1 MNRKDSQGNN
11 VFEGG
16 FLGLDNI
23 GVFDRN
29 MTLPEGMVL
38 EQSDG
43 TAWMGMLC
51 LTMLAMA
58 MELAIEDRVYVEMAT
73 KFFEHFMYIAEAI
86 NGSQGEGK
94 GLWNEEDQFFYD
106 NRSLPDGRRFPLKV
120 RTLTGCIPLLAT
132 ETLEQERVEAV
143 PGLLERLIWFAKNR
157 PYMPSLAATWQDV
170 RWKAG
175 QPRPYYMLALVRGPR
190 LKSLLTRMLDAQE
203 FLSDY
208 GIRSISKYYAEH
220 PYELRTRYGDFTVA
234 YTPGEST
241 TGAFGG
247 NSNWRGPI
255 WFPINFLL
263 VVALRTYHRFYGDE
277 YLIEFPTGSG
287 KSLTLGQVADEL
299 ARRLNR
305 IFLRDEQGRRPVFG
319 ANAVFQHDPYWR
331 DHVPFHEYFHG
342 DTGAG
347 VGASHQ
353 TGWTAVAANLLDRAG
368 EK

>member
-1 MNRKDSQGNN
+1 VGTGDRDFLEHVFHKLLLNFTWWVNRKDSQGNN

-58 MELAIEDRVYVEMAT
+58 MELAIED
-73 KFFEHFMYIAEAI
+73 
-86 NGSQGEGK
+86 
-94 GLWNEEDQFFYD
+94 QFYYD
-106 NRSLPDGRRFPLKV
+106 NLSLPDGRRFPLKV

-143 PGLLERLIWFAKNR
+143 PGLLERLTWFAKNR

-331 DHVPFHEYFHG
+331 DHVLFHEYFHG

-347 VGASHQ
+347 IGASHQ
-353 TGWTAVAANLLDRAG
+353 TGWTAVAANLLNRAG